1 MRQPTSAPALRG
13 RIVDAALA
21 LADEREWRR
30 VRLHDVARR
39 LGVGLPAVRA
49 EFPDLDAVGDAW
61 LERADD
67 AMLAAPVD
75 PSAPARERIEQ
86 AMLAWF
92 AALDGRRRT
101 LRQMLAYKLT
111 PSHLHLQAAL
121 VVATSRR
128 VQWLREAARL
138 DAAGVQ
144 KQVEEVG
151 LTALFA
157 AAVLSWLFD
166 ESADGA
172 RARRLIR
179 RRLAAAD
186 RIMAGLFRRR

>member
-1 MRQPTSAPALRG
+1 MKQPASASSLRS

-39 LGVGLPAVRA
+39 LGVSLPAVRA
-49 EFPDLDAVGDAW
+49 EFADLDAVGDAW

-75 PSAPARERIEQ
+75 PGAPARERIEQ

-111 PSHLHLQAAL
+111 PSHLHLQAGL

-138 DAAGVQ
+138 DASGVQ

-157 AAVLSWLFD
+157 AAALAWMFD

-172 RARRLIR
+172 RAHRLIR

-186 RIMAGLFRRR
+186 RMMTGLFRPR